1 MHIHKE
7 NICIINQEVRVTMI
21 EQYGKVTVKQRITR
35 LLSKYPSNN
44 DFIMVKPR
52 VLLSKYDASE
62 EEY

>member
-1 MHIHKE
+1 ME
-7 NICIINQEVRVTMI
+7 T
-21 EQYGKVTVKQRITR
+21 YGKVTVKQRISR